1 MGKRFYG
8 NREQTFKLLAAI
20 GLNWSQSESGGILF
34 APENSLIARGVGPM
48 NRILF
53 SVALLLLVGVAHSQH
68 KPLQVYS
75 IDVEGGQS
83 TLIVSP
89 SGQSLL
95 IDTGWSGF
103 NGRDADRIVAAT
115 KTAGVA
121 QLDYVLITHYHRDH
135 VGGVPQLAERMKIG
149 AFIDHGPNQEDSDV
163 TREDYAAYEKVVSGH
178 KHLVVKPGERVPIK
192 GIEVLV
198 LTAAGDHVSKPLH
211 GAGQPNPF
219 CASEPKPAA
228 DTTENARSLGILITY
243 GKFRMLDLGDLTKD
257 KELELA
263 CPRNLIGTVNLFIVT
278 HHGFD
283 QSNAKALVAAIHPEA
298 AIIDN
303 GAHKGASPEAWQT
316 VHDVVD
322 PPSSGGV
329 RVISD
334 EHLWQLHYATDNPPG
349 NNIGE
354 RFIANPDENHDTGY
368 EIKALANPDGTFLVI
383 NSRNDARMKY
393 GRTTGK

>member
-1 MGKRFYG
+1 M
-8 NREQTFKLLAAI
+8 NQILHSAAFA
-20 GLNWSQSESGGILF
+20 LVLVAVAYSQ
-34 APENSLIARGVGPM
+34 PKP
-48 NRILF
+48 
-53 SVALLLLVGVAHSQH
+53 LLVYA
-68 KPLQVYS
+68 

-103 NGRDADRIVAAT
+103 NGRDADRIVAAS
-115 KTAGVA
+115 KAAGIT

-149 AFIDHGPNQEDSDV
+149 TFIDHGPNQEDSDV
-163 TREDYAAYEKVVSGH
+163 TRQDYGAYEKVVAGH
-178 KHLVVKPGERVPIK
+178 KHLVVKPGERLPIK
-192 GIEVLV
+192 GINVLV
-198 LTAAGDHVSKPLH
+198 LTAAGNHISKPLH
-211 GAGQPNPF
+211 SAGQSNPF
-219 CASEPKPAA
+219 CASEPMPSA
-228 DTTENARSLGILITY
+228 DTTENAHSLGVLITY

-283 QSNAKALVAAIHPEA
+283 QSNAKALVTAIHPEA

-316 VHDVVD
+316 VHDVVGPD
-322 PPSSGGV
+322 
-329 RVISD
+329 
-334 EHLWQLHYATDNPPG
+334 HLWQLHYAVDGGSTHNVDG
-349 NNIGE
+349 KY
-354 RFIANPDENHDTGY
+354 IANPDENHDAAR
-368 EIKALANPDGTFLVI
+368 EIKTLANADGTFLII

-393 GRTTGK
+393 GAKAGN

>member
-1 MGKRFYG
+1 
-8 NREQTFKLLAAI
+8 
-20 GLNWSQSESGGILF
+20 
-34 APENSLIARGVGPM
+34 M
-48 NRILF
+48 NRILLIA
-53 SVALLLLVGVAHSQH
+53 VLLLLVGVARPEP
-68 KPLQVYS
+68 KPLQVYA

-115 KTAGVA
+115 KAAGVT

-135 VGGVPQLAERMKIG
+135 VGGAPQLAERMKIG
-149 AFIDHGPNQEDSDV
+149 TFIDHGPNQEDSDV
-163 TREDYAAYEKVVSGH
+163 TREDYAAYEKVVAGH
-178 KHLVVKPGERVPIK
+178 KHLVAKAGERLPIK
-192 GIEVLV
+192 GMDVLV
-198 LTAAGDHVSKPLH
+198 LTAAGDHIRKPVH
-211 GAGQPNPF
+211 GAGQPNPS

-228 DTTENARSLGILITY
+228 DKTENARSLGVLITY

-263 CPRNLIGTVNLFIVT
+263 CPANLIGTVNLFIVT

-316 VHDVVD
+316 VRDVVGPD
-322 PPSSGGV
+322 
-329 RVISD
+329 R
-334 EHLWQLHYATDNPPG
+334 LWQLHYAVDGGPAHNAD
-349 NNIGE
+349 E
-354 RFIANPDENHDTGY
+354 KYIANQDEIDDHGNYIRVLAFRTGGFTIMNSGNHLHWELG
-368 EIKALANPDGTFLVI
+368 KLVT
-383 NSRNDARMKY
+383 SSDRF
-393 GRTTGK
+393 

>member
-1 MGKRFYG
+1 
-8 NREQTFKLLAAI
+8 
-20 GLNWSQSESGGILF
+20 
-34 APENSLIARGVGPM
+34 M
-48 NRILF
+48 NRILL
-53 SVALLLLVGVAHSQH
+53 SVLLLVGVAYSQP
-68 KPLQVYS
+68 KPLQVYA

-103 NGRDADRIVAAT
+103 NGRDADRIVAAS
-115 KTAGVA
+115 KSAGIK

-149 AFIDHGPNQEDSDV
+149 TFIDHGPNQEDSDV
-163 TREDYAAYEKVVSGH
+163 TREDYAAYEKVVAGH
-178 KHLVVKPGERVPIK
+178 KHLVVRPGDRLPIK
-192 GIEVLV
+192 GIKVLV
-198 LTAAGDHVSKPLH
+198 LTAAGAHIAKTLH
-211 GAGQPNPF
+211 GAGQPNPN
-219 CASEPKPAA
+219 CASEPKPEA
-228 DTTENARSLGILITY
+228 DATENARSLGVLLTY

-298 AIIDN
+298 AIMDN

-316 VHDVVD
+316 VRDVVGPD
-322 PPSSGGV
+322 
-329 RVISD
+329 R
-334 EHLWQLHYATDNPPG
+334 LWQLHYAVDGGSTHNVD
-349 NNIGE
+349 E
-354 RFIANPDENHDTGY
+354 KYIANPENSHDAARQ
-368 EIKALANPDGTFLVI
+368 IRALANADGTFLII
-383 NSRNDARMKY
+383 NSRNNTQTKY
-393 GRTTGK
+393 GPMARK